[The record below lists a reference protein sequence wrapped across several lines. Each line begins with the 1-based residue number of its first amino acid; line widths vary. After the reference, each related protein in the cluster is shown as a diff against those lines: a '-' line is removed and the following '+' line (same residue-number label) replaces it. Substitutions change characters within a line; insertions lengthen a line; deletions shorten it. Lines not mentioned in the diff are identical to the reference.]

1 MSEGTLQP
9 YEPTLRERSTKSV
22 ANFLRDK
29 MGMDNYRSYELA
41 RNIFGDS
48 SADSFLGSIGAA
60 TFSPAEAIFGGQE
73 GARQYKRA
81 DDLLGKGIG
90 AATVGLSALEA
101 FPATALMAKG
111 IKRMFPKSG
120 ATTTVES
127 PSTQILKNL
136 PEEDVQNLSFLIHEK
151 QAAGI
156 PTESLA
162 SVEKALDLSKNTS
175 TKTPLYRGLYGE
187 EIKYLGDVRKGDFI
201 NFDRY
206 KSFSEKPDIA
216 KGFGGTNVLLKANSS
231 KGGFNYGDF
240 VQESMKDYKKRSPTD
255 YAMEDGDFIF
265 DSAKEEA
272 EWIFGR
278 NKGFKI
284 TDVKKEGNFTVIEGD
299 IEDAVDVDRRK
310 VSKGIAALPIA
321 ATGIAK
327 VISDLPTGAATA
339 TKAAVKS
346 IPEVTGSSFL
356 DKLPFVQKQLKN
368 VYYLRK
374 DSPQG
379 DLQAIYHLEDM
390 KTELEQLAGIPR
402 FPGPSAKNKEE
413 LLDKPLDDFLGRV
426 QDDKLELIDEVAR
439 EGFAG
444 DQSPITLELIED
456 LMDMNPGMT
465 LREAIKKVDDEIK
478 VVLKSKNID
487 SLSDVDLEPGYLTD
501 TAMQIEFG
509 ANRPVYMG
517 AGGGTPDPNKSFRT
531 GSDYVV
537 ERMDFR
543 GEMRRDIDD

>member
-1 MSEGTLQP
+1 MSEGTLRP
-9 YEPTLRERSTKSV
+9 YEPTLRERSTKTV

-120 ATTTVES
+120 AA
-127 PSTQILKNL
+127 
-136 PEEDVQNLSFLIHEK
+136 EE
-151 QAAGI
+151 
-156 PTESLA
+156 
-162 SVEKALDLSKNTS
+162 
-175 TKTPLYRGLYGE
+175 
-187 EIKYLGDVRKGDFI
+187 
-201 NFDRY
+201 
-206 KSFSEKPDIA
+206 
-216 KGFGGTNVLLKANSS
+216 
-231 KGGFNYGDF
+231 
-240 VQESMKDYKKRSPTD
+240 
-255 YAMEDGDFIF
+255 
-265 DSAKEEA
+265 
-272 EWIFGR
+272 
-278 NKGFKI
+278 
-284 TDVKKEGNFTVIEGD
+284 
-299 IEDAVDVDRRK
+299 AVDVGRRK
-310 VSKGIAALPIA
+310 VSQGIAALPIA

-356 DKLPFVQKQLKN
+356 DKLPFIQKQLKS

-379 DLQAIYHLEDM
+379 DLQAIYHLDDM
-390 KTELEQLAGIPR
+390 KTELEELAGIPR

-413 LLDKPLDDFLGRV
+413 LLDKPLDDFYSRV
-426 QDDKLELIDEVAR
+426 AADKKELIDEVAR
-439 EGFAG
+439 EGFAT
-444 DQSPITLELIED
+444 DSIQSPITFELIED
-456 LMDMNPGMT
+456 FMDMNPGMT

-501 TAMQIEFG
+501 TAMQMELG

-517 AGGGTPDPNKSFRT
+517 AGSGTPDPTKSFRV
-531 GSDYVV
+531 DD
-537 ERMDFR
+537 DFVKVLDTIQKDGLSPSAIR
-543 GEMRRDIDD
+543 QKFRAEVSEQQGAN

>member
-1 MSEGTLQP
+1 MSEGTLRP
-9 YEPTLRERSTKSV
+9 YEPTLRERSTKTV

-41 RNIFGDS
+41 RDIFGDS
-48 SADSFLGSIGAA
+48 SADSFLGSLGAA
-60 TFSPAEAIFGGQE
+60 TFSPAEAIYGGQE

-120 ATTTVES
+120 AA
-127 PSTQILKNL
+127 
-136 PEEDVQNLSFLIHEK
+136 EE
-151 QAAGI
+151 
-156 PTESLA
+156 
-162 SVEKALDLSKNTS
+162 
-175 TKTPLYRGLYGE
+175 
-187 EIKYLGDVRKGDFI
+187 
-201 NFDRY
+201 
-206 KSFSEKPDIA
+206 
-216 KGFGGTNVLLKANSS
+216 
-231 KGGFNYGDF
+231 
-240 VQESMKDYKKRSPTD
+240 
-255 YAMEDGDFIF
+255 
-265 DSAKEEA
+265 
-272 EWIFGR
+272 
-278 NKGFKI
+278 
-284 TDVKKEGNFTVIEGD
+284 
-299 IEDAVDVDRRK
+299 AVDVGRRK

-356 DKLPFVQKQLKN
+356 DKLPFIQKQLKS

-379 DLQAIYHLEDM
+379 DLQAIYHLDDM
-390 KTELEQLAGIPR
+390 KTELEELAGIPR

-413 LLDKPLDDFLGRV
+413 LLDKPLDDFYSRV
-426 QDDKLELIDEVAR
+426 AADKKELIDEVAR
-439 EGFAG
+439 EGFAT
-444 DQSPITLELIED
+444 DSIQSPITFELIED
-456 LMDMNPGMT
+456 FMDMNPGMT

-501 TAMQIEFG
+501 TAMQMELG

-517 AGGGTPDPNKSFRT
+517 AGSGTPDPTKSFRV
-531 GSDYVV
+531 DD
-537 ERMDFR
+537 DFVKVLDTIQKDGLSPSAIR
-543 GEMRRDIDD
+543 QKFRAEVSEQQGAN

>member
-1 MSEGTLQP
+1 MSEGTLRP

-41 RNIFGDS
+41 RDIFGDS
-48 SADSFLGSIGAA
+48 SADSFLGSLGAA
-60 TFSPAEAIFGGQE
+60 TFSPAEAIYGGQE

-120 ATTTVES
+120 AA
-127 PSTQILKNL
+127 
-136 PEEDVQNLSFLIHEK
+136 EE
-151 QAAGI
+151 
-156 PTESLA
+156 
-162 SVEKALDLSKNTS
+162 
-175 TKTPLYRGLYGE
+175 
-187 EIKYLGDVRKGDFI
+187 
-201 NFDRY
+201 
-206 KSFSEKPDIA
+206 
-216 KGFGGTNVLLKANSS
+216 
-231 KGGFNYGDF
+231 
-240 VQESMKDYKKRSPTD
+240 
-255 YAMEDGDFIF
+255 
-265 DSAKEEA
+265 
-272 EWIFGR
+272 
-278 NKGFKI
+278 
-284 TDVKKEGNFTVIEGD
+284 
-299 IEDAVDVDRRK
+299 AVDVGRRK

-356 DKLPFVQKQLKN
+356 DKLPFIQKQLKS

-379 DLQAIYHLEDM
+379 DLQAIYHLDDM
-390 KTELEQLAGIPR
+390 KTELEELAGIPR

-413 LLDKPLDDFLGRV
+413 LLDKPLDDFYSRV
-426 QDDKLELIDEVAR
+426 AADKKELIDEVAR
-439 EGFAG
+439 EGFAT
-444 DQSPITLELIED
+444 DSIQSPITFELIED
-456 LMDMNPGMT
+456 FMDMNPGMT

-501 TAMQIEFG
+501 TAMQMELG

-517 AGGGTPDPNKSFRT
+517 AGSGTPDPTKSFR
-531 GSDYVV
+531 DDD
-537 ERMDFR
+537 DFVKVLDTIQKDGLSPSAIR
-543 GEMRRDIDD
+543 QKFRAEVSEQQGAN

>member
-41 RNIFGDS
+41 RDIFGDS
-48 SADSFLGSIGAA
+48 SADSFLGSLGAA

-81 DDLLGKGIG
+81 DDLVGKGIG

-101 FPATALMAKG
+101 FPATALMTKG
-111 IKRMFPKSG
+111 IRRMFPKS
-120 ATTTVES
+120 E
-127 PSTQILKNL
+127 
-136 PEEDVQNLSFLIHEK
+136 
-151 QAAGI
+151 AA
-156 PTESLA
+156 
-162 SVEKALDLSKNTS
+162 
-175 TKTPLYRGLYGE
+175 
-187 EIKYLGDVRKGDFI
+187 
-201 NFDRY
+201 
-206 KSFSEKPDIA
+206 
-216 KGFGGTNVLLKANSS
+216 
-231 KGGFNYGDF
+231 
-240 VQESMKDYKKRSPTD
+240 
-255 YAMEDGDFIF
+255 
-265 DSAKEEA
+265 
-272 EWIFGR
+272 
-278 NKGFKI
+278 
-284 TDVKKEGNFTVIEGD
+284 
-299 IEDAVDVDRRK
+299 EDAVDVGRRK

-379 DLQAIYHLEDM
+379 DLQAIYHLDDM
-390 KTELEQLAGIPR
+390 KTELEQLAGMPR
-402 FPGPSAKNKEE
+402 LPGPSAKNKEE
-413 LLDKPLDDFLGRV
+413 LLDKPLDDFYNRV
-426 QDDKLELIDEVAR
+426 AADKKELIDEVAR
-439 EGFAG
+439 EGFAT
-444 DQSPITLELIED
+444 DSIQSPITFELIED

-501 TAMQIEFG
+501 TAMQMELG

-517 AGGGTPDPNKSFRT
+517 AGSGTPDPTKSFRV
-531 GSDYVV
+531 DD
-537 ERMDFR
+537 DFVKVLDTVQKDNLSPSAIR
-543 GEMRRDIDD
+543 QKFRAEVSEQQGAN